1 MMANLQANHQ
11 ILNISRTLSISGES
25 KSFVPFVITKSL
37 VLIHKNKC
45 IIRGGLLKVACIS
58 SSDNSNSSAL
68 VQQRP
73 PSTDE
78 ELGMMIDQTAEI
90 EIRKNEGFDESKEI
104 DYLVKEYGWKVRRM
118 KEDKSEMKMVA
129 QVQAEAF
136 HVPSLFF
143 DDWFFSFFQAEV
155 LAGLIYR
162 LRNSPP
168 DRYACLVAEPAK
180 EHDRDTSMNSQ
191 AEQVQQQLVGV
202 VDVTVLR
209 DNDVMQ
215 HLQGAPEYLYV
226 SGIAV
231 SQNFRRQKVATAL
244 LKACEVTAVLWG
256 HEYLVLRAYEDDWGA
271 RSLYTNAGYRLVSTD
286 PIWVTW
292 IGRKRRILMIKR
304 CC

>member
-231 SQNFRRQKVATAL
+231 SQNFSIYI
-244 LKACEVTAVLWG
+244 CSG
-256 HEYLVLRAYEDDWGA
+256 
-271 RSLYTNAGYRLVSTD
+271 
-286 PIWVTW
+286 
-292 IGRKRRILMIKR
+292 GRK
-304 CC
+304 